1 MDILI
6 KNARVMELDEIA
18 DVGVAEGKI
27 VGIETEMKGDARQ
40 VVDAKGCLVS
50 PAFVDPHVHLDKCLC
65 MDRLEGGRE
74 VATLADMIV
83 AQRTLKQG
91 FTREDVAARAREAAL
106 MAVRNGTTATR
117 TYVEAD
123 PIVEYRAVQ
132 GVLDAKRSLENVLD
146 MQTIAFPQEGWLDS
160 GDGREYESRP
170 YIREAMGMGMEVVG
184 GNVNRAVWS
193 SDPQGQVDDLFE
205 LALEFDADIAIHLD
219 NAYSA
224 VAFTLPYVAQ
234 KTIEHGYQGRVSAAH
249 IVSLALVPD
258 RVAHQT
264 IDLVREAELN
274 VCVLPNVIRLTRV
287 LELFEAG
294 VNVMIATDNL
304 RDAFTHIG
312 HGNADMLKAMLLL
325 AQVTNRGFDDQLEM
339 IFRAGTY
346 NAAKGMHVDEGYGL
360 KVGNRA
366 DLVVIEAETVS
377 DAIRRIPRRRAVIK
391 AGRIIARD
399 GELVAPLTDA

>member
-6 KNARVMELDEIA
+6 KNGRVMELDEIA
-18 DVGVAEGKI
+18 DVGIGEGKI
-27 VGIETEMKGDARQ
+27 VTIESEIKDDAREII
-40 VVDAKGCLVS
+40 DAEGCLIS
-50 PAFVDPHVHLDKCLC
+50 PAFVDAHVHLDKCLC
-65 MDRLEGGRE
+65 MDRLKSGRE

-83 AQRTLKQG
+83 AQRSLKEG

-106 MAVRNGTTATR
+106 MAVHNGTTVTR

-123 PIVEYRAVQ
+123 PLVEYRAVE

-160 GDGREYESRP
+160 GDGREYESKP
-170 YIREAMGMGMEVVG
+170 YIRQAMGMGVDVVG
-184 GNVNRAVWS
+184 GNVNRVVWA

-224 VAFTLPYVAQ
+224 VAFTLPYVAK

-258 RVAHQT
+258 RVAHQA

-294 VNVMIATDNL
+294 VNVMVATDNL

-312 HGNADMLKAMLLL
+312 HGDADMLKAMLLL
-325 AQVTNRGFDDQLEM
+325 AQITNVGFDEQLEM
-339 IFRAGTY
+339 IYRAGTY
-346 NAAKGMHVDEGYGL
+346 NAAKGLRINADYGL

-366 DLVVIEAETVS
+366 DVVVIEAETIS
-377 DAIRRIPRRRAVIK
+377 DAIRCIPGRRAVIK
-391 AGRIIARD
+391 DGRIVARD
-399 GELVAPLTDA
+399 GRLVAPIEEV